1 VGAMVLRMPIRPVQ
15 PGDEEEVADV
25 FSAGLSGMIY
35 LPEVYTDKQTRL
47 FIRDVMLP
55 NNEVWV
61 AEEDGRVVGFVG
73 FGDGRVRHLWVE
85 PDHQNRGIGTS
96 LLRVAMERCPQGLD
110 LFVYQRNEGARR
122 LYERHG
128 FRLVELTDGKE
139 NKEHEPN
146 ARYVWDGAT
155 AHPGDSTTTR

>member
-1 VGAMVLRMPIRPVQ
+1 MVLRMPIRPVQ

-25 FSAGLSGMIY
+25 FNAGLSGMIY
-35 LPEVYTDKQTRL
+35 LPDLYTDEQTRL

-96 LLRVAMERCPQGLD
+96 LLRVAMERCP
-110 LFVYQRNEGARR
+110 
-122 LYERHG
+122 H
-128 FRLVELTDGKE
+128 
-139 NKEHEPN
+139 
-146 ARYVWDGAT
+146 
-155 AHPGDSTTTR
+155 